1 MCYKKAKRK
10 DGSLPHRVIFAIL
23 CAVNRLFF
31 FSHIPAEDFSAADH
45 AARGYTPFSPLC
57 RILGTHTES
66 VLSGVAVSRLKHDQ
80 DDLTDQGNKV
90 EENP

>member
-10 DGSLPHRVIFAIL
+10 DGSLPHRVIFAIV
-23 CAVNRLFF
+23 CAVL
-31 FSHIPAEDFSAADH
+31 HIPAELCSAADH

-80 DDLTDQGNKV
+80 DDLTDQRNEV

>member
-23 CAVNRLFF
+23 L
-31 FSHIPAEDFSAADH
+31 HIPAELCSAADH

-80 DDLTDQGNKV
+80 DDLTDQRNEV